1 MRSVSKIDH
10 RKKNNVV
17 GLLKSWQQGYIS
29 PSAQQAIKDG
39 IDYIEELCEYIYELE
54 RDIERIKSGK
64 RTLDIE
70 DIEF

>member
-1 MRSVSKIDH
+1 MSKIDN

-17 GLLKSWQQGYIS
+17 GLLKSWESGYIS

-39 IDYIEELCEYIYELE
+39 IDYIEELCIYIEELE
-54 RDIERIKSGK
+54 KYIEEIKSGK
-64 RTLDIE
+64 KELNID